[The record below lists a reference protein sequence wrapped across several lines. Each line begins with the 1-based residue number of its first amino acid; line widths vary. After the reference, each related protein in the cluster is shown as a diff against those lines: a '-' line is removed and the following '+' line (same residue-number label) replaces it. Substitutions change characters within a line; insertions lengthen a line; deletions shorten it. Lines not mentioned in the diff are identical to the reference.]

1 MAKLDAR
8 AIIIGFTGPIGSGCS
23 YFAEYLPLIAPKY
36 KYYRLSD
43 LISEELEKEVK
54 ADFTVEDK
62 QNKGNEIR
70 FTKGAN
76 ALIGMLFDKID
87 EETKRKRTK
96 VTAVIVDGI
105 KNSAEVKILKL
116 FPHFFLISVQAP
128 TETRKQRSLDNK
140 KFKTGDEFDEADAR
154 DKSEEYEY
162 GQQVSVCSYLSD
174 IVINNEKN
182 IPIISKR
189 ARTENIYDKYI
200 KLIEY
205 LVEGEVA
212 LEEKPTIDELCM
224 TIAYSLSE
232 CSNCLKRKVGA
243 VAVDIEKAKN
253 DGKIVM
259 QENIQKELPF
269 IISSGY
275 NEVPLGQFPCLYNP
289 DYHKCYRDYL
299 QEEFAKKLKHCPNC
313 GHEITLKKTTCP
325 SCGTVHDSFVK
336 SCNNCQ
342 KEIQYKL
349 TCDNCKVS
357 IFDMYIPG
365 SKHSPGKLLDMCKSL
380 HAEEMCLLKLAK
392 NANNNESMVLYVTTQ
407 PCNLCANKIVLSGI
421 RNVVYAEPYTI
432 KEAQDILD
440 MGNVTTR
447 KFEGIK
453 SSAFFRLYR

>member
-43 LISEELEKEVK
+43 LISEELEKEGK

-212 LEEKPTIDELCM
+212 LEEKPTIDELCI

-243 VAVDIEKAKN
+243 VAVDVEKAKN

-299 QEEFAKKLKHCPNC
+299 QEEFAEKLKHCPNC
-313 GHEITLKKTTCP
+313 GHKITLKKTTCP

-336 SCNNCQ
+336 SCNNCL

-440 MGNVTTR
+440 MGTVTTR